1 MWQRVQTLY
10 LAIATGLVVALFFST
25 MAVAIGSDGALAPI
39 KYTESTPFLCLMI
52 GILVVNFLALVT
64 FKSRVLQYR
73 LTVLVSLLLI
83 GFQAWLAVRYFTAPD
98 GIVFK
103 FTAVFPIVAAIFD
116 ILAARGILS
125 DQLMVE
131 SFSRLRSKKKK

>member
-10 LAIATGLVVALFFST
+10 LAIATGLVASLFFSV
-25 MAVAIGSDGALAPI
+25 MAVAIGSDGAVAEI
-39 KYTESTPFLCLMI
+39 KYIENTPFLCLMI
-52 GILVVNFLALVT
+52 GILAVNALALVM
-64 FKSRVLQYR
+64 FKFRVLQFR

-83 GFQAWLAVRYFTAPD
+83 GFQAWLAVKYFTAPD

-103 FTAVFPIVAAIFD
+103 FTAVFPVVAAIFD

-131 SFSRLRSKKKK
+131 SVSRLRSRKKK